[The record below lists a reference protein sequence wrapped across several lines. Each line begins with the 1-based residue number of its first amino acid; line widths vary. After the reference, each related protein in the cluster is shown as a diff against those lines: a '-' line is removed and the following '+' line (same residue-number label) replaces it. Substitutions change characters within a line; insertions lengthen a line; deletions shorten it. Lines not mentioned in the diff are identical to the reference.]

1 MCDSTTHELLV
12 LDEIEVGEVAGVGR
26 DLRAAI
32 VAVLVADR
40 GELVLDDAA
49 QLRLVGEDRLELGD
63 RLRELVELVAQLLAL
78 ERGQPA
84 QRHVE
89 DVRGLR
95 LAELER
101 RELQRLLA
109 PRRPTPSRGSA

>member
-1 MCDSTTHELLV
+1 MTPRSFASSPRIDF
-12 LDEIEVGEVAGVGR
+12 
-26 DLRAAI
+26 
-32 VAVLVADR
+32 
-40 GELVLDDAA
+40 
-49 QLRLVGEDRLELGD
+49 ELGD
-63 RLRELVELVAQLLAL
+63 RRRELVVLVAQLLAL

-89 DVRGLR
+89 DVRRLR

-101 RELQRLLA
+101 REHAAPGA